1 MKSSLPHFGTV
12 TSLICDCLNL
22 GETQDAKSKTA
33 VLSERT
39 GRTIAAGQPVK
50 DKTWDE
56 YAAELVDAITAFPIF
71 PLLGKDCSKL
81 TASFHSYRQSYELLN
96 STLGGLPAR
105 SDSIQ
110 RAVLRLTILDFGIRY
125 AALCV
130 AEGTS
135 PSKGS
140 PQWTHPDGG
149 NQFWRRTM
157 EIHFPGV
164 TLVGSRDEDCANR
177 LQMHPSKFKRCLYE
191 NDFPGIVVLRRL
203 FPDGHELANSMRHYA
218 AYRLCRQ
225 LADAFSQAELDDWIN
240 NWQSVGDWL
249 HGILVK
255 LVPML
260 PEPKRAIF
268 LTNVFTGGI
277 SGKMFSGLL
286 KEKLADRIPARFKDD
301 LLAIAN
307 NDPMQAIN
315 HYVEFCNYVGDT
327 VRGGCWETA
336 FLSHREDF
344 EHFNRTGKFPDAQ
357 KPSSRL
363 TLAWMHGRAADA
375 NDQPL
380 QEKILRHIINEYPDD
395 AEARQLLGQLCEV
408 AGRKEEAWQWFE
420 QAHKTNP
427 DFILPLFSL
436 ADSKSRAGLHP
447 EAVSIASA
455 IPPTGLGPGSQP
467 YLNGICQVRAGNFRK
482 AMSLLESA
490 FSSGWKPGE
499 SAALLALCCEREQPP
514 RPETAKAVRK
524 WTKEARHR
532 GFEIEQVSKS
542 ILL

>member
-12 TSLICDCLNL
+12 TSLICDCLYL
-22 GETQDAKSKTA
+22 GEAQDTKNPAA
-33 VLSERT
+33 ALSERT
-39 GRTIAAGQPVK
+39 SRTIASGEPVK

-56 YAAELVDAITAFPIF
+56 YAAELVEALTAFPIF
-71 PLLGKDCSKL
+71 PLLGMDRLKL

-135 PSKGS
+135 PSKDS
-140 PQWTHPDGG
+140 PHWAHPDGG
-149 NQFWRRTM
+149 NHFWRRTM
-157 EIHFPGV
+157 ETRFPGH
-164 TLVGSRDEDCANR
+164 TLVGAKNEDCANR

-191 NDFPGIVVLRRL
+191 NDFPGVAMLRRL
-203 FPDGHELANSMRHYA
+203 FRDERDLANSMRHYA

-225 LADAFSQAELDDWIN
+225 LANAVSQAELDVWIN
-240 NWQSVGDWL
+240 NWQSVANWL
-249 HGILVK
+249 HGILVN

-260 PEPKRAIF
+260 PESKRTIF

-277 SGKMFSGLL
+277 SGRMFSRLL
-286 KEKLADRIPARFKDD
+286 KEKLADQIPARFKDD

-307 NDPMQAIN
+307 NDPMEAID
-315 HYVEFCNYVGDT
+315 HYVEFCSYVGDT

-336 FLSHREDF
+336 FLSHCEDF
-344 EHFNRTGKFPDAQ
+344 EHFNRTGKFPDSQ

-363 TLAWMHGRAADA
+363 TLAWMHSRAADA

-380 QEKILRHIINEYPDD
+380 QETILRQIINEYPND
-395 AEARQLLGQLCEV
+395 AEARQLLGQLCEE
-408 AGRKEEAWQWFE
+408 AGRKSEAWQWFE
-420 QAHKTNP
+420 QAHKTNLN
-427 DFILPLFSL
+427 FVLPLFSL

-447 EAVSIASA
+447 EALSIASA
-455 IPPTGLGPGSQP
+455 ISRTGLGPGSQP
-467 YLNGICQVRAGNFRK
+467 YLNAICQMRAGNFTK
-482 AMSLLESA
+482 AIPLLEAA
-490 FSSGWKPGE
+490 FSAGWNSGE
-499 SAALLALCCEREQPP
+499 SAALLALCCKREHPP
-514 RPETAKAVRK
+514 RPETAKAIRK
-524 WTKEARHR
+524 WVKEARHR
-532 GFEIEQVSKS
+532 GFDIETVARS
-542 ILL
+542 IVL

>member
-12 TSLICDCLNL
+12 TTLICDCLYL
-22 GETQDAKSKTA
+22 GEAQDAKNPVV

-56 YAAELVDAITAFPIF
+56 YAAELVEAITVFPIF
-71 PLLGKDCSKL
+71 PLLGSDRQKL

-96 STLGGLPAR
+96 SSFGGLPSR
-105 SDSIQ
+105 SDSIE

-125 AALCV
+125 AAMCV

-135 PSKGS
+135 PPKNP
-140 PQWTHPDGG
+140 PQWAHPDGA
-149 NQFWRRTM
+149 NQFWRQTM
-157 EIHFPGV
+157 ETKFSGV
-164 TLVGSRDEDCANR
+164 TLVGANEGDCAER

-191 NDFPGIVVLRRL
+191 NDFPGITVLRRL
-203 FPDGHELANSMRHYA
+203 FPDERDLANSLRHYA
-218 AYRLCRQ
+218 AYRLCHQ
-225 LADAFSQAELDDWIN
+225 LSDAVGQAELEVWVK
-240 NWQSVGDWL
+240 NWQSVANWL
-249 HGILVK
+249 HGILVN
-255 LVPML
+255 LVPIL
-260 PEPKRAIF
+260 PEDKRTIF

-277 SGKMFSGLL
+277 SGKMFSRLL
-286 KEKLADRIPARFKDD
+286 KEKLAGQIPPWFKDV

-307 NDPMQAIN
+307 NDPVQAIN
-315 HYVEFCNYVGDT
+315 QYVEFCNYVGDT
-327 VRGGCWETA
+327 VRGGCWVTA
-336 FLSHREDF
+336 FLSHCEDF
-344 EHFNRTGKFPDAQ
+344 EYFNRTGKFPDTQ
-357 KPSSRL
+357 QPSARL
-363 TLAWMHGRAADA
+363 TLARMLGRAADA

-395 AEARQLLGQLCEV
+395 AEARQLLGQLCEAV
-408 AGRKEEAWQWFE
+408 GRKAEAWQWFE

-455 IPPTGLGPGSQP
+455 ISPTGLGPGSQP
-467 YLNGICQVRAGNFRK
+467 YLNGICQMRAGNSRK
-482 AMSLLESA
+482 AIPLLEAA
-490 FSSGWKPGE
+490 FSAGWKPGE
-499 SAALLALCCEREQPP
+499 SAALLALCYEREHPP
-514 RPETAKAVRK
+514 RPETAKAIRK

-532 GFEIEQVSKS
+532 GFEIEQVAKS

>member
-1 MKSSLPHFGTV
+1 MKSSLPHFGNI

-22 GETQDAKSKTA
+22 GETQDTKNPTA

-56 YAAELVDAITAFPIF
+56 YATELVDSITAFPIF
-71 PLLGKDCSKL
+71 PLLGKDRSKL

-96 STLGGLPAR
+96 STLGGLPGR

-110 RAVLRLTILDFGIRY
+110 RAVVRLTILDFGIRY

-135 PSKGS
+135 PSKSS

-149 NQFWRRTM
+149 NQFWRRTV
-157 EIHFPGV
+157 ETKFPGV
-164 TLVGSRDEDCANR
+164 TLVGAIDEDCANR

-191 NDFPGIVVLRRL
+191 NDFPGIAVLRRL
-203 FPDGHELANSMRHYA
+203 FPDERDLVNSMRHYA
-218 AYRLCRQ
+218 AYQLCRQ
-225 LADAFSQAELDDWIN
+225 LADAFSQAELDFWIN
-240 NWQSVGDWL
+240 NWQAVGDWL

-260 PEPKRAIF
+260 PEPKRTIF

-327 VRGGCWETA
+327 VRGGCWETT

-363 TLAWMHGRAADA
+363 TLAWMLGRAADA

-380 QEKILRHIINEYPDD
+380 QEKILRHIINEYPGD
-395 AEARQLLGQLCEV
+395 AEARQLLGQLCEA

-455 IPPTGLGPGSQP
+455 IPPTGMGPGSQP
-467 YLNGICQVRAGNFRK
+467 YLNGICQMRAGNFRK

-490 FSSGWKPGE
+490 FSSGWRPGE
-499 SAALLALCCEREQPP
+499 SAALLALCCEREHPP
-514 RPETAKAVRK
+514 RPETAKAIRK

-532 GFEIEQVSKS
+532 GFEIEQVAQSV
-542 ILL
+542 LL